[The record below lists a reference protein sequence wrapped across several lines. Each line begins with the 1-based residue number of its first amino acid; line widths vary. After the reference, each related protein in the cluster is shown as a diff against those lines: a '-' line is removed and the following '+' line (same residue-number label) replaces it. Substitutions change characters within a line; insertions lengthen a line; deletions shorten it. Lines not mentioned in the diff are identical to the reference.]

1 MTPAA
6 VGTTMAF
13 AVVPPAMAAAGPR
26 SAATTPLSLRPRRA
40 WSAGVPLRSAA
51 APAARARCTRRQAAA
66 TMAAPD
72 QAAAAATA
80 AAAEAAEAADA
91 AAGGAAPANG
101 IPPPADNLDWAT
113 LGFQFRPTNCY
124 VRHTYRD
131 GAWSATPELVTEPYI
146 KLHIGA
152 TALHYGASCFE
163 GLKAFRMV
171 DGRVSLFRPDENA
184 KRMVSSATRLLIPEV
199 PADLFLSAVKT
210 AVRENVE
217 FVPPYGTGGS
227 LYVRPLLFGSGP
239 KIGLSPADE
248 FTFLV
253 LVTPVGDYYAG
264 GPAPVT
270 AVVTTDFDRAAP
282 KGVGHV
288 KVAGNYAA
296 DLLPNTLAKRAGYP
310 INLYVDPTDQRSVEE
325 FGTSNFVGLRGNT
338 YVTPDSPSVLP
349 SVTNKTLATL
359 AADAGMVIERRPV
372 DIGEVGEFDEVA
384 ACGTAVVI
392 TAVTRIVYK
401 DNVIVVGETVGAD
414 PEVVGPRFAALY
426 KQVRGIQYGEL
437 PDVHG
442 WCFDVYA

>member
-1 MTPAA
+1 MTPVAP
-6 VGTTMAF
+6 GTTMAF
-13 AVVPPAMAAAGPR
+13 AVVSPTLAA
-26 SAATTPLSLRPRRA
+26 SASQRPTGIPLSLRPGQA
-40 WSAGVPLRSAA
+40 WVAGRPLSSPA
-51 APAARARCTRRQAAA
+51 APAERARPARRQAAA

-72 QAAAAATA
+72 QAAAAAAA
-80 AAAEAAEAADA
+80 AAAEAAAADTHT
-91 AAGGAAPANG
+91 PANG
-101 IPPPADNLDWAT
+101 IPPPAEGLDWAT

-124 VRHTYRD
+124 VRYTYRD
-131 GAWSATPELVTEPYI
+131 GEWSSTPELVTEPYI

-163 GLKAFRMV
+163 GLKAFRAA

-184 KRMVSSATRLLIPEV
+184 KRMASSAARLLIPEV

-210 AVRENVE
+210 AVRENIE

-264 GPAPVT
+264 GSAPVT
-270 AVVTTDFDRAAP
+270 AVVTTDYDRAAP
-282 KGVGHV
+282 RGVGHV

-310 INLYVDPTDQRSVEE
+310 INLYVDAENQRSVEE
-325 FGTSNFVGLRGNT
+325 FGTSNFVGIRGNT
-338 YVTPDSPSVLP
+338 YVTPNSPSVLP

-359 AADAGMVIERRPV
+359 AVDAGMVVERRPV
-372 DIGEVGEFDEVA
+372 DIEEVGEFDEVA

-401 DNVIVVGETVGAD
+401 DKVIVVGKEVGAD

-426 KQVRGIQYGEL
+426 KQVRGIQCGEL

-442 WCFDVYA
+442 WCFDVYE

>member
-1 MTPAA
+1 
-6 VGTTMAF
+6 MAF
-13 AVVPPAMAAAGPR
+13 AVPPAM
-26 SAATTPLSLRPRRA
+26 
-40 WSAGVPLRSAA
+40 SAA
-51 APAARARCTRRQAAA
+51 ALRSPAATPQSLRSGQAWVAGRPLGWPATRAERARPARRQAAA

-72 QAAAAATA
+72 QAAAAAA
-80 AAAEAAEAADA
+80 AAAAGSATDA
-91 AAGGAAPANG
+91 AAPTNG
-101 IPPPADNLDWAT
+101 IPPPAEGLDWAT

-124 VRHTYRD
+124 IRHTYRD
-131 GAWSATPELVTEPYI
+131 GAWSSTPELVTEPYI

-163 GLKAFRMV
+163 GLKAFRTA

-184 KRMVSSATRLLIPEV
+184 KRMASSAARLLIPEV

-270 AVVTTDFDRAAP
+270 AVVTTDYDRAAP

-310 INLYVDPTDQRSVEE
+310 INLYVDAADQRSVEE
-325 FGTSNFVGLRGNT
+325 FGTSNFVGLRGNS
-338 YVTPDSPSVLP
+338 YVTPNSPSVLP

-359 AADAGMVIERRPV
+359 AADAGMVVERRPV
-372 DIGEVGEFDEVA
+372 DISEAGTFDEVA

-401 DNVIVVGETVGAD
+401 GTVIIVGEAVGAD
-414 PEVVGPRFAALY
+414 PDVVGPRFSALY

-442 WCFDVYA
+442 WCYDVYE

>member
-1 MTPAA
+1 MGCAFVPAA
-6 VGTTMAF
+6 V
-13 AVVPPAMAAAGPR
+13 PARGRHGLTAR
-26 SAATTPLSLRPRRA
+26 QTPTVRPRQT
-40 WSAGVPLRSAA
+40 WAGGQPLAAPAHGGRLQATCREAAVMVATADEAAA
-51 APAARARCTRRQAAA
+51 APQAV
-66 TMAAPD
+66 
-72 QAAAAATA
+72 AAAAARLA
-80 AAAEAAEAADA
+80 V
-91 AAGGAAPANG
+91 
-101 IPPPADNLDWAT
+101 PPASKDLDWAT

-131 GAWSATPELVTEPYI
+131 GAWSTKPELVAEPYI

-163 GLKAFRMV
+163 GLKAFRTA

-184 KRMVSSATRLLIPEV
+184 KRMASSAARLLIPEV
-199 PADLFLSAVKT
+199 PADLFLSACKA

-270 AVVTTDFDRAAP
+270 AIVTTDYDRAAP
-282 KGVGHV
+282 RGVGHV
-288 KVAGNYAA
+288 KCAGNYAA

-310 INLYVDPTDQRSVEE
+310 INLYVDAADQRSVEE
-325 FGTSNFVGLRGNT
+325 FGTSNFVGLIGNT

-359 AADAGMVIERRPV
+359 AEDAGMVVERRTV
-372 DIGEVGEFDEVA
+372 DIGEVGEFEEVA

-392 TAVTRIVYK
+392 TAVTRVVYK
-401 DNVIVVGETVGAD
+401 GDVITVGAGRGSD
-414 PEVVGPRFAALY
+414 PEVVGPRFSELY
-426 KQVRGIQYGEL
+426 KQVRGIQYGEIAD
-437 PDVHG
+437 PHG
-442 WCFDVYA
+442 WCFDVYDE

>member
-1 MTPAA
+1 MVATPDAAGAATGATPAPSSFSTPTA
-6 VGTTMAF
+6 DI
-13 AVVPPAMAAAGPR
+13 PAPVEG
-26 SAATTPLSLRPRRA
+26 
-40 WSAGVPLRSAA
+40 
-51 APAARARCTRRQAAA
+51 
-66 TMAAPD
+66 
-72 QAAAAATA
+72 
-80 AAAEAAEAADA
+80 
-91 AAGGAAPANG
+91 
-101 IPPPADNLDWAT
+101 LDWAT
-113 LGFQFRPTNCY
+113 LGFQFRTTNCY
-124 VRHTYRD
+124 IRYTYRD
-131 GAWSATPELVTEPYI
+131 GAWSTTPELVTDPYI

-163 GLKAFRMV
+163 GLKAFRTAV
-171 DGRVSLFRPDENA
+171 GRVSLFRPDENA
-184 KRMVSSATRLLIPEV
+184 KRMASSAARLLIPEV
-199 PADLFLSAVKT
+199 PAALFLEAAKT

-217 FVPPYGTGGS
+217 YVPPYGTGGS

-239 KIGLSPADE
+239 KIGLSPAEE

-270 AVVTTDFDRAAP
+270 AVVTTDYDRAAP

-310 INLYVDPTDQRSVEE
+310 INLYVDAGDQRSVEE

-338 YVTPDSPSVLP
+338 YVTPNSPSVLP

-359 AADAGMVIERRPV
+359 AADAGMVVERRTV

-392 TAVTRIVYK
+392 TAVTRVVYK
-401 DNVIVVGETVGAD
+401 GEVITVGAATGAD

-442 WCFDVYA
+442 WCYDVYE